1 LPLLGGVDAGD
12 PDLVLGLGVVQKRDG
27 VSVRDADNAALN
39 RPRCAKRGDG
49 DHRTRGE
56 RREPVTEAAAGHV

>member
-1 LPLLGGVDAGD
+1 M
-12 PDLVLGLGVVQKRDG
+12 LGLGVVQKRDG

-56 RREPVTEAAAGHV
+56 RREPVT